1 VDSATRRAILAEWV
15 RQLTARG
22 YESLRDRYFETLVDE
37 VFECGGKRYDVTTEA
52 VWDGGIEG
60 DLRVFIEIS
69 DASEPHPRTVFDT
82 NVIATPDGSIIQGET
97 D

>member
-1 VDSATRRAILAEWV
+1 MNSATRQAVLAEWV

-22 YESLRDRYFETLVDE
+22 YESLRQRYFETLVDE
-37 VFECGGKRYDVTTEA
+37 VFECAGKRYDVTTEA
-52 VWDGGIEG
+52 VWDAGVEG

-69 DASEPHPRTVFDT
+69 DALEAPPRTILDAD
-82 NVIATPDGSIIQGET
+82 VIATPDGSIIQAG